1 MYVYARYEVATTK
14 RRIERAK
21 SLKQEVL
28 SFTSTALLKQ
38 NASFN
43 CNGRYIE
50 KRRRRRR
57 RRRRRKKR
65 LTFFKVAS
73 VLNGEDEE
81 NDEGRQ

>member
-1 MYVYARYEVATTK
+1 MCVYARYEVATTK

-50 KRRRRRR
+50 KKGGEEVSS
-57 RRRRRKKR
+57 RRRRRK
-65 LTFFKVAS
+65 
-73 VLNGEDEE
+73 
-81 NDEGRQ
+81 ND

>member
-14 RRIERAK
+14 RRIERTK

-50 KRRRRRR
+50 KKEEKE
-57 RRRRRKKR
+57 KK
-65 LTFFKVAS
+65 KKKKK
-73 VLNGEDEE
+73 
-81 NDEGRQ
+81 ND